1 MGSFK
6 KRNVRQQRGT
16 SSWCTN
22 NAALVPKKTA
32 FKAKTVGYESDY
44 FMHGSVSDAENFN
57 AVTKNLARLVSGKR
71 WGGALKGGKAMR
83 NVTAPTIACPIKP
96 SRDEDVV
103 DDSISPPTTTTVK
116 RDKFDYKCNMEIYMV
131 KYKKAM
137 CEEEEWETCST
148 KIYNLLL
155 VHCLTDL
162 EEVLKTMTNWDL
174 VSASED
180 AMGLIAMIRDVSHD
194 KTGSKQTVMTFVKLA
209 IEFFTFCQQVGMSNY
224 EYAIM
229 FKAYVEVLTA
239 HGGTP
244 WHYPALMHKHWDQS
258 LAARMLAETQISAD
272 REVKVAK

>member
-1 MGSFK
+1 M
-6 KRNVRQQRGT
+6 RDMM
-16 SSWCTN
+16 
-22 NAALVPKKTA
+22 AL
-32 FKAKTVGYESDY
+32 
-44 FMHGSVSDAENFN
+44 
-57 AVTKNLARLVSGKR
+57 
-71 WGGALKGGKAMR
+71 
-83 NVTAPTIACPIKP
+83 TIAWPIKP

-103 DDSISPPTTTTVK
+103 DKSISPPTTTTVK

-174 VSASED
+174 VSVSEN
-180 AMGLIAMIRDVSHD
+180 AMGMLAMIRDVLHN
-194 KTGSKQTVMTFVKLA
+194 KTGAKQTVMTFVELT
-209 IEFFTFCQQVGMSNY
+209 IEFFTFCQQVGMSND
-224 EYAIM
+224 EYAIV
-229 FKAYVEVLTA
+229 FKAYVEALTA

-244 WHYPALMHKHWDQS
+244 WHHPALMQKHWDQL